1 MPNIPAESLSYVP
14 TFFKIPYSWPNYWSM
29 SWCGQIEILMYILQP
44 IFNLNGMLEDI
55 YTHVIHFFIFIH
67 RK

>member
-1 MPNIPAESLSYVP
+1 MPNIPAESL
-14 TFFKIPYSWPNYWSM
+14 WSM